1 VTDDLL
7 PVSCDTLGDETGFA
21 DTEAAAQVVRDSAV
35 EAARATKEAR
45 VSGIVRQ
52 GSVEVEQSL
61 LIARQ
66 HRSDSDVLHGAID
79 AHPVTLEN
87 GPFGT
92 TPRTLGHVNRVAPRR
107 TNDA

>member
-1 VTDDLL
+1 
-7 PVSCDTLGDETGFA
+7 
-21 DTEAAAQVVRDSAV
+21 
-35 EAARATKEAR
+35 
-45 VSGIVRQ
+45 
-52 GSVEVEQSL
+52 L